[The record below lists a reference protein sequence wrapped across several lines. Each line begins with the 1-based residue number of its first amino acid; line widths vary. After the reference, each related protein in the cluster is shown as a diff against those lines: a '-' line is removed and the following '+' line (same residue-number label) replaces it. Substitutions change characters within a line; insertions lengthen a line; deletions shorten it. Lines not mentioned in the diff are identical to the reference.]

1 MSDDWNT
8 YRTRSLI
15 RAKRLTEYVSF
26 TDPLGRTHSGDP
38 GDYLVQAPDGQLR
51 ITPQQVFEDVYVLL
65 ERQEPEF
72 SSRSD
77 NKAQPSLRRA

>member
-8 YRTRSLI
+8 YRIRSLI

-38 GDYLVQAPDGQLR
+38 GDYLVQSPDGQLR
-51 ITPQQVFEDVYVLL
+51 ITPRQVFEDVYVIL